1 MAKITEN
8 ERIKF
13 HKITSPYREAA
24 ATILKKEKDSRPEL
38 SQHTPKS
45 ACKHLEMAD
54 TMLNLTS
61 NYLVISGISQSVQN
75 VKNEDALNEARK
87 AIFKSIIYLE
97 EIVSNYVDSPFSDY
111 EDRINLIESVNP
123 ARRYFLV
130 RKLGL
135 SVQLLKDAYGDNSKW
150 KWAFVDLEG
159 RAAAVT
165 KNMVNL
171 RTVMVNSDPRS
182 PHYEPV
188 ILHLRLTRKLLM
200 QAADR
205 YREKYELSTNRIDDF
220 RKGINFLSALIRL
233 NMVTD
238 AQLDAASV
246 KKKLDIWNNKL
257 NADIIKADMRVSG
270 KR

>member
-1 MAKITEN
+1 MAKVTEN

-24 ATILKKEKDSRPEL
+24 AVILKKEKDSRPEL
-38 SQHTPKS
+38 SKQTSQAALKDI
-45 ACKHLEMAD
+45 EMAD
-54 TMLNLTS
+54 SMLNLAS
-61 NYLVISGISQSVQN
+61 NYLVISGVSQSVQN
-75 VKNEDALNEARK
+75 LRNEDALNDARK
-87 AIFKSIIYLE
+87 TLYKSVIYLE
-97 EIVSNYVDSPFSDY
+97 EAVSNYVDTPFSDY
-111 EDRINLIESVNP
+111 EDKLNLIESINP
-123 ARRYFLV
+123 ARRFFLV

-135 SVQLLKDAYGDNSKW
+135 SVQMLKNSYGDNSKW
-150 KWAFVDLEG
+150 KWSFVDLEG
-159 RAAAVT
+159 RAATVT
-165 KNMVNL
+165 KNIINL

-182 PHYEPV
+182 PHYEPT
-188 ILHLRLTRKLLM
+188 ILHLRLAKKLLM

-220 RKGINFLSALIRL
+220 RKGINFLSALVRL

-238 AQLDAASV
+238 AQLDAAAV
-246 KKKLDIWNNKL
+246 KKKYDIWNNKL